1 MILQMLGEEALTS
14 RGDYLQCSVKI
25 NLFRGKGRGGKHFG
39 KWEAPLQSLTNQ
51 AALLFHSRIRI
62 RSTSREGAE
71 QFML

>member
-39 KWEAPLQSLTNQ
+39 KWEAPLQSLTNGSG
-51 AALLFHSRIRI
+51 ASLSLTNPHSVNV
-62 RSTSREGAE
+62 S
-71 QFML
+71 